1 MRRYKLRQTAW
12 GERFGET
19 DPIPAHLSGNMWAQ
33 SWENIYDLVAPY
45 PDAPNPLDEV
55 DEQLV
60 MQVIC
65 QCQKHCTNCEASLCF
80 LKVHIGALSHSL
92 LTSAVGDRCTG
103 HRCQATAFRR
113 ANSRCYVFA
122 LFDCPGEIW
131 QRGPMHQSEKFMRLV
146 FLLMRESSLLDSANT
161 LAELHRAR
169 RI

>member
-1 MRRYKLRQTAW
+1 
-12 GERFGET
+12 
-19 DPIPAHLSGNMWAQ
+19 MWAQ

-122 LFDCPGEIW
+122 LFDCPVEIW

-146 FLLMRESSLLDSANT
+146 FLLIRESSLLDSANT
-161 LAELHRAR
+161 IAELHRAR